1 MAQSTIRSPAS
12 GSQGHSDQ
20 EKKTSWVKEDKQDP
34 ERSIQVLKVDIDRIR
49 HKFKRFNDDMSDVT
63 VDHMDQFK
71 TSINATLKL
80 VRDHIVSSSFNNWIE
95 WLYQQKAFLEEIID
109 NIIDKKT
116 QIRNF
121 EKEKE
126 ELTRYK
132 NEASQKILREM
143 KLPQLK
149 SSLDLDHFNEILTMK
164 HSTILNKKAPHL
176 LIALKQE
183 VIDAVEIETL
193 KSSLSQIMTLDEII
207 KVIYAELAN
216 LDRKNIDCIN
226 LLKSYNLNQQI
237 RTGKIE
243 KNNYLK
249 LLSSASMILKIFYN
263 KEENI
268 QFGLFRNLK
277 ENILIG
283 KYKERFE
290 TELSKVLN
298 PLGMT
303 TMMGPTLEAIANQ
316 YHQSFS
322 ATETFTLPSTDALF
336 LQS

>member
-1 MAQSTIRSPAS
+1 
-12 GSQGHSDQ
+12 
-20 EKKTSWVKEDKQDP
+20 
-34 ERSIQVLKVDIDRIR
+34 
-49 HKFKRFNDDMSDVT
+49 MSDVT
-63 VDHMDQFK
+63 VDHMDHFK
-71 TSINATLKL
+71 ASTSATLKT
-80 VRDHIVSSSFNNWIE
+80 VRDHIVSSSSNNWIE
-95 WLYQQKAFLEEIID
+95 WLYQQKAFLDEIID
-109 NIIDKKT
+109 NVIDMKT

-237 RTGKIE
+237 RTGKI
-243 KNNYLK
+243 
-249 LLSSASMILKIFYN
+249 
-263 KEENI
+263 
-268 QFGLFRNLK
+268 
-277 ENILIG
+277 
-283 KYKERFE
+283 
-290 TELSKVLN
+290 
-298 PLGMT
+298 
-303 TMMGPTLEAIANQ
+303 
-316 YHQSFS
+316 
-322 ATETFTLPSTDALF
+322 
-336 LQS
+336 